1 MSNGNTPQLTPAEL
15 APVVVRAIQEKLPL
29 IISGPPGA
37 GKTALIKTAADD
49 AGADLMIT
57 HAVTASPVDAK
68 GMPSISADRQSAE
81 FLPFGDIKR
90 AMEQPAD
97 VPLVWF
103 LDDFGQATEAVQAS
117 FMQLILGRR
126 INGHAISE
134 AVTFMVATNRREDKA
149 GVRSILEPVKSR
161 FVSIVEMVPDMGWW
175 IRWAAANLPATE
187 HTEQILAF
195 LQWRPES
202 FFDHSPTSDLVN
214 SPAPRTWKHCSDVLE
229 AFGPICEPATL
240 KSLVAGAIGP
250 EHGGYFF
257 AFKNLAATL
266 PNPDDV
272 IDNPDLLDIAGSE
285 MPSLYATITAVGM
298 RANAG
303 NFDGIAKLA
312 DRLTAADRGEFAAL
326 LVDQA
331 LQRDEGIAHVPS
343 YHTMMAGKVG
353 DVINGGVK

>member
-97 VPLVWF
+97 APLVWF

-126 INGHAISE
+126 INGHAISD

-161 FVSIVEMVPDMGWW
+161 FVSIVEMVPDMAWW
-175 IRWAAANLPATE
+175 IRWAAATLPATE
-187 HTEQILAF
+187 HTNVE
-195 LQWRPES
+195 
-202 FFDHSPTSDLVN
+202 
-214 SPAPRTWKHCSDVLE
+214 
-229 AFGPICEPATL
+229 TL
-240 KSLVAGAIGP
+240 
-250 EHGGYFF
+250 
-257 AFKNLAATL
+257 
-266 PNPDDV
+266 
-272 IDNPDLLDIAGSE
+272 
-285 MPSLYATITAVGM
+285 
-298 RANAG
+298 
-303 NFDGIAKLA
+303 
-312 DRLTAADRGEFAAL
+312 
-326 LVDQA
+326 
-331 LQRDEGIAHVPS
+331 
-343 YHTMMAGKVG
+343 
-353 DVINGGVK
+353 